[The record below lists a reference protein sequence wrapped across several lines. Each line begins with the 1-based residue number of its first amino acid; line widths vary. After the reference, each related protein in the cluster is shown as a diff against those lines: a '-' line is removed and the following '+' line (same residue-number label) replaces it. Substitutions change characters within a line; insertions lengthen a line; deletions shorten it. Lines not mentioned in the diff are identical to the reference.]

1 MSNRIHVAL
10 ISKVFTGPTAEQD
23 LKQTLLQARDLG
35 AEWALLPELPLN
47 EWSPAERTPQ
57 EADAE
62 PIGGSRTQIQR
73 EAAAQAGVGL
83 IGGILSKDDQGLRRN
98 TALVI
103 SPSGDLLGTFSKIH
117 LPDEPGFWECDHYVP
132 GTTLSPIFNAG
143 NFGFG
148 VQICSDINRIQGSQI
163 LAHHGAL
170 AVMNP
175 RATEAATY
183 ERWRHSF
190 FATALTCC
198 CYVLSAN
205 RPAPEQGVLLGGA
218 SICVSPLGDVL
229 VEDTDEILVA
239 ELDRAVVEEAK
250 TRYPGYLPVYAE
262 MYAQG
267 WREQPEIIP

>member
-1 MSNRIHVAL
+1 MSNKIRVAL
-10 ISKVFTGPTAEQD
+10 ISKVFTGSTTEQD

-47 EWSPAERTPQ
+47 EWSPAEKTPND
-57 EADAE
+57 ADAE
-62 PIGGSRTQIQR
+62 PIGGTRTQIQM
-73 EAAAQAGVGL
+73 EAAACAGVGL
-83 IGGILSKDDQGLRRN
+83 IGGILSKDSEGVRRN

-103 SPSGDLLGTFSKIH
+103 SPRGELLGTFSKMH
-117 LPDEPGFWECDHYVP
+117 LPNEPGFWECDHYVP
-132 GTTLSPIFNAG
+132 GTKLSPIFNAAS
-143 NFGFG
+143 FGFG

-183 ERWRHSF
+183 DRWRHTF
-190 FATALTCC
+190 FAVALTCC
-198 CYVLSAN
+198 CYVLSVN
-205 RPAPEQGVLLGGA
+205 RPAPERGVLLGGA
-218 SICVSPLGDVL
+218 SICVSPLGEVL
-229 VEDTDEILVA
+229 LEDTNDILVA

-250 TRYPGYLPVYAE
+250 TRYPGYLPVFAE

-267 WREQPEIIP
+267 WRERPEVIP